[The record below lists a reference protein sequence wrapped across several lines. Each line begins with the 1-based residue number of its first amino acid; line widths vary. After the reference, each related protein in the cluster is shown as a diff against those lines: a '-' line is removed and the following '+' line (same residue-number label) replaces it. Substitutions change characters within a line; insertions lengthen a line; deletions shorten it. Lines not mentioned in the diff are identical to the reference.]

1 MMAAFNVSSLNDF
14 NYTETT
20 HFIDPMEPQY
30 RAKPIKSGEFAGTGT
45 WGTGE
50 FSLTG
55 VKDKGDWFSNLD
67 AYDNVDEVEIALE
80 EYWSRT
86 TLIHTATTTAAATSR
101 TLVSSSLSG
110 VVTTSTTSSAP
121 AATSPSKGNKGKGG
135 KLPRRNLLV

>member
-50 FSLTG
+50 FSLAG

-86 TLIHTATTTAAATSR
+86 TLIHTATSTVAATSR
-101 TLVSSSLSG
+101 TLVSPSLSG